1 MDKGRFGLRL
11 VSPTLVGIV
20 VTNSEQDFP
29 HNLAPLR
36 WREEGLAV
44 LDDEPEGG
52 GGGGCQAQEGAFQK
66 RKKMK
71 RQQG

>member
-1 MDKGRFGLRL
+1 MDKGRFALLL

-52 GGGGCQAQEGAFQK
+52 GGGGGCQAQEGA